1 MSFESVF
8 PSDLLTKFRTTLQSV
23 PALADVARSLF
34 QVRLVL
40 DASIVQEEIRWNSKK
55 RNPHARSALQEAID
69 SGVVIPFAPVFLD
82 AEIEEHLDEI
92 SRDTG
97 VPIEDVREYWHSLRS
112 RLHLYTVSF
121 RQGCVTAD
129 SPPC

>member
-40 DASIVQEEIRWNSKK
+40 DASIVQEEISGIPRNGTLTRAPRSKK
-55 RNPHARSALQEAID
+55 RL
-69 SGVVIPFAPVFLD
+69 
-82 AEIEEHLDEI
+82 
-92 SRDTG
+92 T
-97 VPIEDVREYWHSLRS
+97 
-112 RLHLYTVSF
+112 
-121 RQGCVTAD
+121 QGL
-129 SPPC
+129 